1 MSVTL
6 YTAQWNF
13 CGVMYVTRQEQ
24 KNTNVIDILNSAM
37 RIIIFDLSNSYT
49 DTELNL

>member
-13 CGVMYVTRQEQ
+13 CGVMYATSQEQ
-24 KNTNVIDILNSAM
+24 KNTNFIDILNPAM
-37 RIIIFDLSNSYT
+37 RNIIFDLNNSYT
-49 DTELNL
+49 GTKLNL